1 MPTWILILKVCSL
14 QGEVEC
20 MPEFINTTEFLD
32 FYSCN
37 LTGYADRLRLYEDLG
52 LDEQTRTI
60 NEDMIVVN
68 HHCERKLGEGT

>member
-14 QGEVEC
+14 QGDVEC
-20 MPEFINTTEFLD
+20 MPDFINTTEFLD

-52 LDEQTRTI
+52 LDELESI

-68 HHCERKLGEGT
+68 HYCEFIAGEGT

>member
-14 QGEVEC
+14 QGGVEC

-52 LDEQTRTI
+52 FDELESI

-68 HHCERKLGEGT
+68 HHCELKDGEGT

>member
-14 QGEVEC
+14 QGDIEC

-37 LTGYADRLRLYEDLG
+37 LTGYADSLRLYEDLG
-52 LDEQTRTI
+52 LDELESI

-68 HHCERKLGEGT
+68 HYCEFKVAEGT